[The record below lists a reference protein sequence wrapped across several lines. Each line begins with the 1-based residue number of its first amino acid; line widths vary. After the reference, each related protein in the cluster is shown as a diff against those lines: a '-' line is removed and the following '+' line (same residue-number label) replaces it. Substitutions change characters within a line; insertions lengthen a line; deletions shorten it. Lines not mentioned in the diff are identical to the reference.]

1 MRDVRLRRLTWLPE
15 FTPERA
21 LPAVARVE
29 RVLERVPGVRALGA
43 HNVVTAR
50 R

>member
-1 MRDVRLRRLTWLPE
+1 VRLRRLTWLPE
-15 FTPERA
+15 FTPPRA
-21 LPAVARVE
+21 LAGVARAE
-29 RVLERVPGVRALGA
+29 RVLERIPVVRALGA